1 MAQIFNGLNDTLQRV
16 ALSRITWQL
25 HGDVFKGVCPNDPLF
40 RLLFGK
46 IKQNQKYGGSD
57 KFNYRCRDANKLI
70 NWVASEDG
78 SRICFFMKID
88 EKQYNPVQL
97 KLETPRQF
105 AINRI
110 KWQLKNDVMRGFS
123 PDDNLFRG
131 VFKSAYPDEEL
142 LYPCE
147 GEIIHQWGKINQKM
161 SWFRDEDLETG
172 LERIVFTMPLYKEKV
187 SQSKKLLTQKQLDRY
202 FERFK
207 AYLFRNNYHYKFNHL
222 DTFVY
227 FVFEKDC
234 LSPEQV
240 EQLLEYIE
248 ALY

>member
-78 SRICFFMKID
+78 SRVCFFMKID
-88 EKQYNPVQL
+88 QKQYNPVQL

-110 KWQLKNDVMRGFS
+110 KWQLKGDVMHGFS

-142 LYPCE
+142 VYPVE
-147 GEIIHQWGKINQKM
+147 GEI
-161 SWFRDEDLETG
+161 
-172 LERIVFTMPLYKEKV
+172 
-187 SQSKKLLTQKQLDRY
+187 
-202 FERFK
+202 
-207 AYLFRNNYHYKFNHL
+207 
-222 DTFVY
+222 
-227 FVFEKDC
+227 
-234 LSPEQV
+234 
-240 EQLLEYIE
+240 
-248 ALY
+248 